1 MSRDSLA
8 FSAGIIQTKNGLL
21 IQMTKCCIFERLL
34 RGLRRIRSR
43 GRDPSRGTRQSSWSL

>member
-8 FSAGIIQTKNGLL
+8 FSAGIIQTKNGLH